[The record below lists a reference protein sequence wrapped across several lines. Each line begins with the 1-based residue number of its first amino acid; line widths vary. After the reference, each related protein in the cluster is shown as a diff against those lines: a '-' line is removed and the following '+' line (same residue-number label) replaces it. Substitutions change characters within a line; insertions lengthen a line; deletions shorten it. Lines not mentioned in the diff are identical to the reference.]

1 MATPADTRSEFLA
14 ALRAGDRP
22 AAAAYLARE
31 ACFVTPDAT
40 VVRGRPD
47 IAAMLAQMT
56 ATGIELEAEPL
67 GEALVAGNTALSP
80 ERWTVRSGATE
91 GETYIRS
98 FLSRSIMVRI
108 EGAWKFLILAPWG
121 WG

>member
-1 MATPADTRSEFLA
+1 MGTPAEARVGFLA
-14 ALRAGDRP
+14 ALQAGDRP
-22 AAAAYLARE
+22 AAAGHLARD

-40 VVRGRPD
+40 VIRGRPD
-47 IAAMLAQMT
+47 IATMLGQLT

-80 ERWTVRSGATE
+80 ERWTVRSRAEE
-91 GETYIRS
+91 GERLVRS
-98 FLSRSIMVRI
+98 FLTRSVMVRI